1 MAEEERKMMLLAKLT
16 LGLSGTLVL
25 AGAYTF
31 HDGIMRVDE
40 EHVDGRHV
48 HVWLPAAVVPMAMH
62 VVPKRRLQD
71 AASQAA
77 PWLPALHAMTKEL
90 EKYPEA
96 ELVEVR
102 DSREHV
108 RIRTHNGKLWIDVDE
123 PGEHVHVACPLAMIE
138 DVSRELAANAPG
150 V

>member
-1 MAEEERKMMLLAKLT
+1 MMLLAKLT
-16 LGLSGTLVL
+16 LGLGGTLVL

-40 EHVDGRHV
+40 EDSNGRHV
-48 HVWLPAAVVPMAMH
+48 HVWIPAAVVPMAMH

-77 PWLPALHAMTKEL
+77 PWLPALHALTKEL

-102 DSREHV
+102 DSGERV
-108 RIRTHNGKLWIDVDE
+108 RIRTHKGKLLIDVDE
-123 PGEHVHVACPLAMIE
+123 AGDHVRVACPLAMME
-138 DVSRELAANAPG
+138 DVSRELAARAPG